1 MYPLMGMKTLEI
13 FLLQISVFLL
23 YENIKRD
30 LMIGLGYIQITSLRN
45 LIFFN
50 FITLIYGVYLHRIL
64 IICTLQS
71 SLHSH

>member
-1 MYPLMGMKTLEI
+1 MYPSMGMKTLEL

-23 YENIKRD
+23 QENIKRD
-30 LMIGLGYIQITSLRN
+30 LMIGLGYIQITLFRN
-45 LIFFN
+45 LIFLT

-71 SLHSH
+71 SLYSH